1 MLATKQLPMLNRL
14 QRSFG
19 YIGKC
24 ALLHSLPQDVRR
36 PPKMKLHSS
45 KYRSLGTWVIM
56 AMALGIY
63 GVAHAATPPAWPSK
77 PIRIIAASAPGSPP
91 DVVARIVGERL
102 VAALGQPVVVENRPG
117 AIGTIG
123 LNAVAKATPDGYT
136 FGVISLPNLI
146 APTLLRNVPFDMVAD
161 LAPVIQTNWESH
173 LLVVLASSPWKSV
186 KDIVAQAKS
195 QPDRI
200 TFASGGNATPAH
212 LSGEFFKRTTGINIR
227 HVPFKGASAGVTA
240 VVGGEVDTM
249 FAATPAAGPHIQSG
263 RLRAL
268 ATPAPRR
275 LPAFPDVPTMVE
287 LGYAGVEIRSWQ
299 GVVAPAATPKVII
312 EKMAREI
319 AKIGASPDIKERFAT
334 LGMEAAGESGS
345 DAFGVLI
352 RSELGRWSKVA
363 RDAGLRAD

>member
-1 MLATKQLPMLNRL
+1 
-14 QRSFG
+14 
-19 YIGKC
+19 
-24 ALLHSLPQDVRR
+24 
-36 PPKMKLHSS
+36 
-45 KYRSLGTWVIM
+45 M
-56 AMALGIY
+56 AMALG
-63 GVAHAATPPAWPSK
+63 AHRVGHTATPPAWPSK

-102 VAALGQPVVVENRPG
+102 IAALGQPFVVENRPG

-212 LSGEFFKRTTGINIR
+212 LSGEFFKRTTGIDIR

-275 LPAFPDVPTMVE
+275 IPAFADVPTMIE

-299 GVVAPAATPKVII
+299 GLVAPRATPKVII
-312 EKMAREI
+312 DRMASEI
-319 AKIGASPDIKERFAT
+319 AKSAALPDIKARFAT
-334 LGMEAAGESGS
+334 LGLETVAEGGS
-345 DAFGVLI
+345 EAFGVLI
-352 RSELGRWSKVA
+352 RSESVRWSKVA

>member
-1 MLATKQLPMLNRL
+1 
-14 QRSFG
+14 
-19 YIGKC
+19 
-24 ALLHSLPQDVRR
+24 
-36 PPKMKLHSS
+36 
-45 KYRSLGTWVIM
+45 M
-56 AMALGIY
+56 AMALG
-63 GVAHAATPPAWPSK
+63 AHRVGHTATPPAWPSK

-102 VAALGQPVVVENRPG
+102 VAALGPPVVVENRPG

-123 LNAVAKATPDGYT
+123 LNVVAKATPDGYT

-173 LLVVLASSPWKSV
+173 LLVVRASSPWKSV

-212 LSGEFFKRTTGINIR
+212 LSGEFFKRHSGISIR
-227 HVPFKGASAGVTA
+227 HVPFKGAPEGVTA
-240 VVGGEVDTM
+240 VVGGEVDLM
-249 FAATPAAGPHIQSG
+249 FAATPAAGPYIQSG

-275 LPAFPDVPTMVE
+275 LPAFSDVPTMVE

-299 GVVAPAATPKVII
+299 GLVAPRATPKAII
-312 EKMAREI
+312 ERMASEI

-334 LGMEAAGESGS
+334 LGMEAAAEGGS
-345 DAFGVLI
+345 EAFGVLI
-352 RSELGRWSKVA
+352 RSESVRWSKVA

>member
-1 MLATKQLPMLNRL
+1 
-14 QRSFG
+14 
-19 YIGKC
+19 
-24 ALLHSLPQDVRR
+24 
-36 PPKMKLHSS
+36 
-45 KYRSLGTWVIM
+45 M
-56 AMALGIY
+56 AMAIG
-63 GVAHAATPPAWPSK
+63 AHRVGHTATPPAWPSK

-136 FGVISLPNLI
+136 FGIISLPNLL

-212 LSGEFFKRTTGINIR
+212 LSGEFFKRYTGIIIQ

-240 VVGGEVDTM
+240 VVGGEVDMM

-275 LPAFPDVPTMVE
+275 LPAFAGVPTMVE
-287 LGYAGVEIRSWQ
+287 LGYAGVEVRSWQ
-299 GVVAPAATPKVII
+299 GLVAPHATPKVII
-312 EKMAREI
+312 DRMASEI
-319 AKIGASPDIKERFAT
+319 AKSAALPDIKARFAM
-334 LGMEAAGESGS
+334 LGMETVAEGGS

-352 RSELGRWSKVA
+352 RSESVRWSKVA

>member
-1 MLATKQLPMLNRL
+1 MA
-14 QRSFG
+14 
-19 YIGKC
+19 IG
-24 ALLHSLPQDVRR
+24 
-36 PPKMKLHSS
+36 
-45 KYRSLGTWVIM
+45 
-56 AMALGIY
+56 
-63 GVAHAATPPAWPSK
+63 AHRVGHTATPPAWPSK

-136 FGVISLPNLI
+136 FGIISLPNLL

-212 LSGEFFKRTTGINIR
+212 LSGEFFKRYTGIIIQ

-240 VVGGEVDTM
+240 VVGGEVDMM

-275 LPAFPDVPTMVE
+275 LPAFAGVPTMVE
-287 LGYAGVEIRSWQ
+287 LGYAGVEVRSWQ
-299 GVVAPAATPKVII
+299 GLVAPHATPKVII
-312 EKMAREI
+312 DRMASEI
-319 AKIGASPDIKERFAT
+319 AKSAALPDIKARFAM
-334 LGMEAAGESGS
+334 LGMETVAEGGS

-352 RSELGRWSKVA
+352 RSESVRWSKVA

>member
-1 MLATKQLPMLNRL
+1 
-14 QRSFG
+14 
-19 YIGKC
+19 
-24 ALLHSLPQDVRR
+24 
-36 PPKMKLHSS
+36 MKSS
-45 KYRSLGTWVIM
+45 KYRALATYAIM
-56 AMALGIY
+56 AIALG
-63 GVAHAATPPAWPSK
+63 AHRVGYTATPPAWPSK

-102 VAALGQPVVVENRPG
+102 AAVLGQPVVVENRPG

-123 LNAVAKATPDGYT
+123 LNAVAKATTDGYT
-136 FGVISLPNLI
+136 FGIISLPNLL
-146 APTLLRNVPFDMVAD
+146 APTLLSNVPFDIVAD

-173 LLVVLASSPWKSV
+173 LLVVSASSPWKSV

-212 LSGEFFKRTTGINIR
+212 LSGEFFKRNTGIIIR

-240 VVGGEVDTM
+240 IVGGEVDLM

-275 LPAFPDVPTMVE
+275 LPAFADVPTMVE

-299 GVVAPAATPKVII
+299 GLVGPRATPKVII
-312 EKMAREI
+312 ERMASEI
-319 AKIGASPDIKERFAT
+319 ARIAASPDIKARFAT
-334 LGMEAAGESGS
+334 LGMDAAAEGGS
-345 DAFGVLI
+345 EAFGVLI
-352 RSELGRWSKVA
+352 RSESLRWSKVA

>member
-1 MLATKQLPMLNRL
+1 
-14 QRSFG
+14 
-19 YIGKC
+19 
-24 ALLHSLPQDVRR
+24 
-36 PPKMKLHSS
+36 MKSR
-45 KYRSLGTWVIM
+45 KYRSLATCAIM
-56 AMALGIY
+56 AMALG
-63 GVAHAATPPAWPSK
+63 AHRVGHTATPPAWPSK

-212 LSGEFFKRTTGINIR
+212 LSGEFFKRTTGIDIR

-275 LPAFPDVPTMVE
+275 IPAFADVPTMIE

-299 GVVAPAATPKVII
+299 GLVAPRAMPKVII
-312 EKMAREI
+312 DRVASEI
-319 AKIGASPDIKERFAT
+319 AKSAALPDIKARFAA
-334 LGMEAAGESGS
+334 LGLETVAEGGS
-345 DAFGVLI
+345 EAFGVLI
-352 RSELGRWSKVA
+352 RSESVRWSKVA

>member
-1 MLATKQLPMLNRL
+1 
-14 QRSFG
+14 
-19 YIGKC
+19 
-24 ALLHSLPQDVRR
+24 
-36 PPKMKLHSS
+36 MKSR
-45 KYRSLGTWVIM
+45 KYRSLATCAIM
-56 AMALGIY
+56 AMALG
-63 GVAHAATPPAWPSK
+63 AHRVGHTATPPAWPSK

-123 LNAVAKATPDGYT
+123 LNAVAKATPNGYT

-212 LSGEFFKRTTGINIR
+212 LSGEFFKRTTGIDIR

-275 LPAFPDVPTMVE
+275 IPAFADVPTMIE

-299 GVVAPAATPKVII
+299 GLVAPRATPKVII
-312 EKMAREI
+312 DRMASEI
-319 AKIGASPDIKERFAT
+319 AKSAALPDIKARFAT
-334 LGMEAAGESGS
+334 LGLETVPKGGS
-345 DAFGVLI
+345 EAFGVLI
-352 RSELGRWSKVA
+352 RSESVRWSKVA

>member
-1 MLATKQLPMLNRL
+1 MNSR
-14 QRSFG
+14 
-19 YIGKC
+19 
-24 ALLHSLPQDVRR
+24 
-36 PPKMKLHSS
+36 
-45 KYRSLGTWVIM
+45 KYRSLATCAIM
-56 AMALGIY
+56 AMVLG
-63 GVAHAATPPAWPSK
+63 AHRVGHTATPPAWPSK

-212 LSGEFFKRTTGINIR
+212 LSGEFFKRTTGIDIR

-275 LPAFPDVPTMVE
+275 IPAFADVPTMIE

-299 GVVAPAATPKVII
+299 GLVAPRATPKVII
-312 EKMAREI
+312 DRMASEI
-319 AKIGASPDIKERFAT
+319 AKSAALPDIKARFAT
-334 LGMEAAGESGS
+334 LGLETVAEGGS
-345 DAFGVLI
+345 EAFGVLI
-352 RSELGRWSKVA
+352 RSESVRWSKVA